1 MMGGPASAGIQSSRR
16 THNQESHVKKLWL
29 TAALAGL
36 LAGACAAPS
45 HAMGSAALSDKEPQ
59 VRILTGAVINQQEK
73 PLPGAIVYLKNS
85 KTMAVKTFIA
95 GQDGS
100 YRFNALSP
108 NVDYEVYAE
117 HNGKKS
123 DAKTLSSFDSR
134 KTAYINLKI
143 KE

>member
-1 MMGGPASAGIQSSRR
+1 MRYRIALLSLLLVGSLAMAQLGGYAPER
-16 THNQESHVKKLWL
+16 KKDKPV
-29 TAALAGL
+29 TAR
-36 LAGACAAPS
+36 
-45 HAMGSAALSDKEPQ
+45 E
-59 VRILTGAVINQQEK
+59 LTGQIMEK
-73 PLPGAIVYLKNS
+73 VSDAPLPQAIVYLKNT

-95 GQDGS
+95 GQDGT

-117 HNGKKS
+117 HNGKRS

>member
-1 MMGGPASAGIQSSRR
+1 MNR
-16 THNQESHVKKLWL
+16 LWL
-29 TAALAGL
+29 AVALAGM
-36 LAGACAAPS
+36 LAGAGAAPS
-45 HAMGSAALSDKEPQ
+45 RATGSAAMSDKEPA
-59 VRILTGAVINQQEK
+59 VRTLTGAVTNQQEK
-73 PLPGAIVYLKNS
+73 PLSGAIVYLKNS

>member
-1 MMGGPASAGIQSSRR
+1 MKR
-16 THNQESHVKKLWL
+16 LWL
-29 TAALAGL
+29 IAAVAGL

-45 HAMGSAALSDKEPQ
+45 RALGSAAMSDKEPQ
-59 VRILTGAVINQQEK
+59 VRTLMGAVINQQEK
-73 PLPGAIVYLKNS
+73 PLSGAIVYLKNS
-85 KTMAVKTFIA
+85 KTMAVKSFIV

-100 YRFNALSP
+100 YRFNALSS

-117 HNGKKS
+117 HNGKRS

>member
-1 MMGGPASAGIQSSRR
+1 MGR
-16 THNQESHVKKLWL
+16 LWL

-36 LAGACAAPS
+36 LAGACAAPAR
-45 HAMGSAALSDKEPQ
+45 AMGSAAMSDKEPQ
-59 VRILTGAVINQQEK
+59 VRILTGAVVNQLEK

-108 NVDYEVYAE
+108 NVDYEVHAE

>member
-1 MMGGPASAGIQSSRR
+1 M
-16 THNQESHVKKLWL
+16 KKLWL
-29 TAALAGL
+29 TAVVAGL
-36 LAGACAAPS
+36 LAGACMAPPR
-45 HAMGSAALSDKEPQ
+45 AMGSAAMSDKEPQ
-59 VRILTGAVINQQEK
+59 VRTLTGAVINQQDK
-73 PLPGAIVYLKNS
+73 PLQGAIVYLKNS